1 LSRVVVFGGTFD
13 PPHIAHLIHAQYA
26 AEVLDCPV
34 LFTPAGDPPHKHG
47 ETRTP
52 AQHRLAMTAIAIE
65 GNARFR
71 LSRVDVDRPGP
82 HYTAD
87 MLALLQGEAE
97 ELYLLIGADSLRDLP
112 TWNRPAEVVQR
123 ARLLIAPRPDVTPDV
138 RALEQTL
145 PGLRGRVH
153 LLDAPGLDVSSTVVA
168 ARIAAGRTVRYLVPE
183 AVLAYIQVNRLYE
196 R

>member
-1 LSRVVVFGGTFD
+1 MKRVVVFGGTFD

-26 AEVLDCPV
+26 AEALDCPV

-52 AQHRLAMTAIAIE
+52 AVHRLAMTATAIE

-87 MLALLQGEAE
+87 MLALLQDEAD
-97 ELYLLIGADSLRDLP
+97 ELCLLIGADSLRDLP
-112 TWNRPAEVVQR
+112 SWNRPAEVVRR
-123 ARLLIAPRPDVTPDV
+123 AHLLIAPRPDVTPDV
-138 RALEQTL
+138 PALERAL
-145 PGLRGRVH
+145 PGLRGRVR
-153 LLDAPGLDVSSTVVA
+153 LLDAPRLDVSSTGVA
-168 ARIAAGRTVRYLVPE
+168 ARIAEGRTVRYLVPE
-183 AVLAYIQVNRLYE
+183 AVLAYIQTHRLYE
-196 R
+196 S